1 MNFFI
6 LKYYLLFFMNQLSIY
21 LYKRERERERE
32 RERAWLE
39 RETIVKKSKL
49 ITYANP
55 NKKKKLSTN

>member
-1 MNFFI
+1 
-6 LKYYLLFFMNQLSIY
+6 MNQLSIY

>member
-6 LKYYLLFFMNQLSIY
+6 LKYYLLIFMNQLSIY
-21 LYKRERERERE
+21 LYKRERERE